1 MKSLK
6 NLLIPELKVASNSDI
21 TANDILLHLGEMYS
35 DANQY
40 VCAAEVSPRTG
51 AWERRIDFLVM
62 NCYDSEQLK
71 IQGYEIKI
79 SKADLKRELEDPDK
93 HAVFFDAIDFY
104 WLIAPKQI
112 VDNIDLI
119 PPKWGVRAVWR
130 DESGKLISRTVRKPT
145 CLHDEQMYSRK
156 IRKTFMAS
164 FCRAISKQSLTK
176 AKLHEQQRGL
186 EDEIRKKLEQEIAG
200 GARIVPDWK
209 LESLERCKRLVSD
222 LGLNEYSD
230 ESSRKHIRKAVDIVS
245 SLDMC
250 GISLRDAKN
259 RINEAIGIIKGLE
272 EEKAEDGKVQGD
284 DQHFIGKEK
293 DDYQNR
299 KEA

>member
-1 MKSLK
+1 MPKS
-6 NLLIPELKVASNSDI
+6 SDI
-21 TANDILLHLGEMYS
+21 TADDILVHLSDMYS

-104 WLIAPKQI
+104 WLIAPKQV

-130 DESGKLISRTVRKPT
+130 DESGKIVSRTVRKPT

-176 AKLHEQQRGL
+176 AKLHEQQRSL
-186 EDEIRKKLEQEIAG
+186 EEDIRKKVESELTNG
-200 GARIVPDWK
+200 GRVVPNWK
-209 LESLERCKRLVSD
+209 LESLERCKRLVED
-222 LGLNEYSD
+222 LGLNEYSG
-230 ESSRKHIRKAVDIVS
+230 ESSRKRVRKAVDIVN
-245 SLDMC
+245 SLERCDN
-250 GISLRDAKN
+250 SLRDAKY
-259 RINEAIGIIKGLE
+259 RINEAIGLIKDLE

-284 DQHFIGKEK
+284 DQ
-293 DDYQNR
+293 R
-299 KEA
+299 

>member
-1 MKSLK
+1 MPKS
-6 NLLIPELKVASNSDI
+6 SNDI
-21 TANDILLHLGEMYS
+21 TADDILLHLNDMYS
-35 DANQY
+35 DTNQY

-62 NCYDSEQLK
+62 HCYDSEQLK

-104 WLIAPKQI
+104 WLIAPKQV
-112 VDNIDLI
+112 VDNIELI
-119 PPKWGVRAVWR
+119 PPKWGIRAVWR

-176 AKLHEQQRGL
+176 AKLYEQQRGL
-186 EDEIRKKLEQEIAG
+186 EDEIRKKIEKDIAN
-200 GARIVPDWK
+200 GARIVPNWK
-209 LESLERCKRLVSD
+209 LESLERCKRLVED
-222 LGLNEYSD
+222 IGLNEYSG
-230 ESSRKHIRKAVDIVS
+230 ESSRKQIRKAVDIFR
-245 SLDMC
+245 SLEMC
-250 GISLRDAKN
+250 GISLRDAKY
-259 RINEAIGIIKGLE
+259 RINEAIGLIKVLE
-272 EEKAEDGKVQGD
+272 EGKEEDGKVQGND
-284 DQHFIGKEK
+284 L
-293 DDYQNR
+293 R
-299 KEA
+299 

>member
-1 MKSLK
+1 MPKS
-6 NLLIPELKVASNSDI
+6 SDI
-21 TANDILLHLGEMYS
+21 TADDILVHLRDMYS

-104 WLIAPKQI
+104 WLIAPKQV

-130 DESGKLISRTVRKPT
+130 DESGKIESRTVRKPT

-176 AKLHEQQRGL
+176 AKLYAQQRML
-186 EDEIRKKLEQEIAG
+186 EDEIRKKVESELTNG
-200 GARIVPDWK
+200 CRVVPEWK
-209 LESLERCKRLVSD
+209 LESLERCKKLVD
-222 LGLNEYSD
+222 DIGLNEYSG
-230 ESSRKHIRKAVDIVS
+230 ESSRKLIRKAVDIVS
-245 SLDMC
+245 CLERCD
-250 GISLRDAKN
+250 ISLRDVKY
-259 RINEAIGIIKGLE
+259 RINEAIGIIKALE
-272 EEKAEDGKVQGD
+272 EERAKDGKVQGD
-284 DQHFIGKEK
+284 DQ
-293 DDYQNR
+293 R
-299 KEA
+299 

>member
-1 MKSLK
+1 MPSK
-6 NLLIPELKVASNSDI
+6 SDI
-21 TANDILLHLGEMYS
+21 SADDILVHLGDMYS
-35 DANQY
+35 DPNQY

-104 WLIAPKQI
+104 WLIAPKQV

-176 AKLHEQQRGL
+176 AKLHEQQRSL
-186 EDEIRKKLEQEIAG
+186 EEEIRKKVESELTNG
-200 GARIVPDWK
+200 GRIVSDWQ
-209 LESLERCKRLVSD
+209 LNSLERCKRLVD
-222 LGLNEYSD
+222 DIGLNEYSS
-230 ESSRKHIRKAVDIVS
+230 ESSRKRIRKAVDIVS
-245 SLDMC
+245 SLERCD
-250 GISLRDAKN
+250 ISLRDAKY
-259 RINEAIGIIKGLE
+259 RINEAIGLIKGLE

-284 DQHFIGKEK
+284 DETKTRE
-293 DDYQNR
+293 DS
-299 KEA
+299 

>member
-1 MKSLK
+1 M
-6 NLLIPELKVASNSDI
+6 PASSHDI
-21 TANDILLHLGEMYS
+21 TADDILVHLKDMYS

-104 WLIAPKQI
+104 WLIAPKEV

-119 PPKWGVRAVWR
+119 PPKWGVRAVSR
-130 DESGKLISRTVRKPT
+130 DENGKISSRTVRKPA

-156 IRKTFMAS
+156 IRKSFMAS

-176 AKLHEQQRGL
+176 AELYRKQRDL
-186 EDEIRKKLEQEIAG
+186 EDEIRKKLESELTNG
-200 GARIVPDWK
+200 GRIVQDWK
-209 LESLERCKRLVSD
+209 LESLERCRRLVDD
-222 LGLNEYSD
+222 LGLNEYSSD
-230 ESSRKHIRKAVDIVS
+230 YSRKRIREAVNVVNALDYADIH
-245 SLDMC
+245 
-250 GISLRDAKN
+250 LRDAKSKISEAQ
-259 RINEAIGIIKGLE
+259 RIIQRLE
-272 EEKAEDGKVQGD
+272 EEKDENAIQGD
-284 DQHFIGKEK
+284 TGS
-293 DDYQNR
+293 
-299 KEA
+299 

>member
-1 MKSLK
+1 MPS
-6 NLLIPELKVASNSDI
+6 SSDI
-21 TANDILLHLGEMYS
+21 TADDILVHLGDMYC
-35 DANQY
+35 DANKY

-62 NCYDSEQLK
+62 HCYDSEGLK

-79 SKADLKRELEDPDK
+79 SKSDLKRELEDPDK

-104 WLIAPKQI
+104 WLIAPKH
-112 VDNIDLI
+112 VLDNLDLI
-119 PPKWGVRAVWR
+119 PPKWGVRSVWR

-176 AKLHEQQRGL
+176 AKLHEQQRSL
-186 EDEIRKKLEQEIAG
+186 EDEIRKELEQEIAN
-200 GARIVPDWK
+200 GARIVPNWK
-209 LESLERCKRLVSD
+209 LESLERCKRLVD
-222 LGLNEYSD
+222 DIGLNEYSG
-230 ESSRKHIRKAVDIVS
+230 ESSRKQIRKAVDIVK
-245 SLDMC
+245 SLERCD
-250 GISLRDAKN
+250 ISLRDAKY
-259 RINEAIGIIKGLE
+259 RINESIGLINRLG

-284 DQHFIGKEK
+284 DQ
-293 DDYQNR
+293 R
-299 KEA
+299 

>member
-1 MKSLK
+1 MPTS
-6 NLLIPELKVASNSDI
+6 SNDI
-21 TANDILLHLGEMYS
+21 TANDILVHLNDMYS
-35 DANQY
+35 DPNQY

-104 WLIAPKQI
+104 WLIAPKQ
-112 VDNIDLI
+112 VLDNIDLI

-130 DESGKLISRTVRKPT
+130 DESGKIASRTVRKPT

-176 AKLHEQQRGL
+176 AKLYEQQRGL
-186 EDEIRKKLEQEIAG
+186 EDEIRKKLEKEIAD
-200 GARIVPDWK
+200 GARIVPNWK
-209 LESLERCKRLVSD
+209 LESLERCKRLVD
-222 LGLNEYSD
+222 DIGLNEYSG
-230 ESSRKHIRKAVDIVS
+230 ESSRKQIRKAVDIVK
-245 SLDMC
+245 SLERCDM
-250 GISLRDAKN
+250 SLRDAKY
-259 RINEAIGIIKGLE
+259 RINESIGLINRLG
-272 EEKAEDGKVQGD
+272 EEKTEDGKVQGD
-284 DQHFIGKEK
+284 DQ
-293 DDYQNR
+293 R
-299 KEA
+299 

>member
-1 MKSLK
+1 MSKS
-6 NLLIPELKVASNSDI
+6 SDI
-21 TANDILLHLGEMYS
+21 TADDILVHLSDMYS

-62 NCYDSEQLK
+62 HCYDSEQLK

-79 SKADLKRELEDPDK
+79 SKSDLKRELEDPDK

-104 WLIAPKQI
+104 WLIAPKQV

-119 PPKWGVRAVWR
+119 PPKWGVRAVWS
-130 DESGKLISRTVRKPT
+130 DESGKIVSRTVRKPT

-176 AKLHEQQRGL
+176 AKLHEQQRSL
-186 EDEIRKKLEQEIAG
+186 EEDIRKKVESELTNG
-200 GARIVPDWK
+200 GRVVPNWK
-209 LESLERCKRLVSD
+209 LESLERCKRLVED
-222 LGLNEYSD
+222 LGLNEYSG
-230 ESSRKHIRKAVDIVS
+230 ESSRKRIRKAVDIVN
-245 SLDMC
+245 SLERCDN
-250 GISLRDAKN
+250 SLRDAKY
-259 RINEAIGIIKGLE
+259 RINESIGLIKDLE
-272 EEKAEDGKVQGD
+272 EKKAEDGKVQGD
-284 DQHFIGKEK
+284 DQ
-293 DDYQNR
+293 R
-299 KEA
+299 

>member
-1 MKSLK
+1 MPKS
-6 NLLIPELKVASNSDI
+6 SDI
-21 TANDILLHLGEMYS
+21 TANDILVHLSDMYS

-104 WLIAPKQI
+104 WLIAPKQV

-130 DESGKLISRTVRKPT
+130 DESGKIVSRTVRKPT

-176 AKLHEQQRGL
+176 AKLHEQQRSL
-186 EDEIRKKLEQEIAG
+186 EEDIRKKVESELTNG
-200 GARIVPDWK
+200 GRVVPNWK
-209 LESLERCKRLVSD
+209 LESLERCKRLVED
-222 LGLNEYSD
+222 LGLNEYSG
-230 ESSRKHIRKAVDIVS
+230 ESSRKRVRKAVDIVN
-245 SLDMC
+245 SLERCDN
-250 GISLRDAKN
+250 SLRDAKY
-259 RINEAIGIIKGLE
+259 RINEAIGLINRLE

-284 DQHFIGKEK
+284 DQ
-293 DDYQNR
+293 R
-299 KEA
+299 